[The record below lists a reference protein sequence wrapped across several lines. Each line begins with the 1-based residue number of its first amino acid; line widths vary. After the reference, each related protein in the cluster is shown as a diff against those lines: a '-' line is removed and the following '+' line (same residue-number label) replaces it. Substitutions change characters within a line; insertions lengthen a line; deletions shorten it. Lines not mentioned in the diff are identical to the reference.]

1 MNAREAC
8 QKNASH
14 KHLHVVAD
22 FRSFPIPTCIR
33 LHSPFIIM
41 YINATLEMQ
50 LNAIVKMQLGQRILP
65 RSTQRAISLRAKLTG
80 QRLPVFLG
88 FGSRI
93 PSLIN

>member
-50 LNAIVKMQLGQRILP
+50 LGQRILP